1 MEIKNYEF
9 DGIIVEEEME
19 LTLADLSRACAVN
32 AEWII
37 TLVDE
42 GVLDPLNGST
52 DQWRF
57 CGTSLRRARTIR
69 HLQQDLDV
77 NLAGAALALELL
89 EEVDTLRKRLAA
101 VENCDD

>member
-1 MEIKNYEF
+1 MEIRNDEF

-19 LTLADLSRACAVN
+19 LSLGDLSRACAVN

-57 CGTSLRRARTIR
+57 SGISLHRARTIR
-69 HLQQDLDV
+69 RLQP
-77 NLAGAALALELL
+77 
-89 EEVDTLRKRLAA
+89 
-101 VENCDD
+101 